1 MVEIDDNREEGRPSS
16 SKLRNEVQNWVP
28 KPATYYTNGFQST
41 QRGVK
46 MCIISVSIT
55 QALLVVATDP
65 DGIIY

>member
-1 MVEIDDNREEGRPSS
+1 MIGKRDGPPEENSGI
-16 SKLRNEVQNWVP
+16 KFQNLVP

-65 DGIIY
+65 GIIY